1 MLNLNRTNDLIVKS
15 VRNFYEHYP
24 YPNYPL
30 WFKPKWQDGYLGSS
44 QFCDK
49 LLYNTHN
56 ICSPIEY
63 ITNDKIFLSIGCGEI
78 LPYIIR
84 KIEPKEHMIICVDL
98 SKISLNRA
106 RFRLL
111 FNTSPIKFVA
121 QDINDF
127 LANTTYKYSHVDAY
141 GVLHHLADPQHTLS
155 LLQNHLYT
163 NSTMRVMIYNAYSR
177 RWIRHFQKIFHH
189 LKINPYDKKEQ
200 SYIKQLFNL
209 VSNVSPILA
218 TRLKR
223 IAYLSE
229 NDYTILADTF
239 LHPREINFS
248 FTKWISILNNT
259 GFNVFGILDRY
270 GELDDLPNPLWK
282 FTCINVLNNKIN
294 TGRFEANFELFV
306 RQIKGTDVK
315 PSCRSQ
321 NNPHITHY
329 INRFRYIFRRP
340 PHLWFSFVETQSL
353 SKLLRFKIWKYFT
366 DYVFFNKKCYID
378 NMCIKELGIN
388 ASKRLARL
396 GAIFPDQLYSSE
408 LRTTLEEPISEPI
421 EPDTHKTRIDFF
433 KTNICN
439 YLEQYLKDKKLYS
452 CKKLNIILHR
462 LNNAQD

>member
-1 MLNLNRTNDLIVKS
+1 MLNLNCIDDLIVQS

-30 WFKPKWQDGYLGSS
+30 WFKPKWQDGYLGASK
-44 QFCDK
+44 FCDK
-49 LLYNTHN
+49 LLYNIHN
-56 ICSPIEY
+56 ICSPIKN
-63 ITNDKIFLSIGCGEI
+63 ITNNKIFLSIGCGEI

-84 KIEPKEHMIICVDL
+84 KIEPKEHIVICVDL
-98 SKISLNRA
+98 SRISLNRA

-111 FNTSPIKFVA
+111 FNTLPIKFIS

-127 LANTTYKYSHVDAY
+127 LINNTYKYSHVDAY
-141 GVLHHLADPQHTLS
+141 GVLHHLANPQHTLS
-155 LLQNHLYT
+155 LLQNHLYK

-177 RWIRHFQKIFHH
+177 RWIRHFQKIFNH
-189 LKINPYDKKEQ
+189 LKINPYDKKEY

-248 FTKWISILNNT
+248 FTKWMSIFKNA
-259 GFNVFGILDRY
+259 GFNIFSMLDRY

-282 FTCINVLNNKIN
+282 FPCINVLNNKIN
-294 TGRFEANFELFV
+294 TGRFEANFELFMW
-306 RQIKGTDVK
+306 QSKGEDVE
-315 PSCRSQ
+315 SNLITGENQ
-321 NNPHITHY
+321 NITYY
-329 INRFRYIFRRP
+329 INRFRYIFKRP
-340 PHLWFSFVETQSL
+340 PHLWFSFAETQQL
-353 SKLLRFKIWKYFT
+353 SKWLRFKIWKYFI
-366 DYVFFNKKCYID
+366 DYVFFNKKYYMD
-378 NMCIKELGIN
+378 NICVKELGIN

-396 GAIFPDQLYSSE
+396 GAIFPDQLYSNQ
-408 LRTTLEEPISEPI
+408 LRATLEEPINESI
-421 EPDTHKTRIDFF
+421 EFDANTTRIDFF

-452 CKKLNIILHR
+452 RKKLDIILHR